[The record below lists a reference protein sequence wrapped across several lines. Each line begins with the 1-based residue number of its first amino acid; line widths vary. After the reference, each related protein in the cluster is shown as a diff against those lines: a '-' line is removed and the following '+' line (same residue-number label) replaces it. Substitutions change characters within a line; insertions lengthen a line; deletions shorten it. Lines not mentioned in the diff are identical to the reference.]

1 MSLESYFTE
10 LADGQRP
17 LVISKLT
24 MLSAMPSDEIKLFR
38 KSWPDMADERRR
50 EILSQLTLLTEG
62 DPDLDFNDIFLSGL
76 KDPDETVRLKSLDG
90 LWEYE
95 RSSFIGLLID
105 MLKNDKSDLVRASAA
120 LSLGKFVLLAEF
132 GKLRAKDGDRV
143 KESLISTIQ
152 NDKEPVA
159 VKCRAVESISCLNLP
174 VVTDVI
180 LKAYKSGDDSM
191 KASALYAMGMNND
204 SIWLPI
210 LLRELNNHDPE
221 LRFEAARACGEFEDS
236 QAVPQ
241 LLKLIRDP
249 DSEVGTAAI
258 ISLGKIGGD
267 AAEAALQECSESH
280 EDYVRDAA
288 ADALN
293 ELNFNKD
300 PFAMDSDSAPF

>member
-10 LADGQRP
+10 LVDSQKQ
-17 LVISKLT
+17 LVTSKLT
-24 MLSAMPSDEIKLFR
+24 KLSAMPTDELKLFH
-38 KSWPDMADERRR
+38 KSWPDMPEERRR
-50 EILSQLTLLTEG
+50 EILSQLTLLAEG
-62 DPDLDFNDIFLSGL
+62 DPDLDFKDIFLTGL
-76 KDPDETVRLKSLDG
+76 KDPDESVRLKSLDG

-132 GKLRAKDGDRV
+132 GKLRAKDGEKVR
-143 KESLISTIQ
+143 ESLIATIQ
-152 NDKEPVA
+152 NDQAPVA
-159 VKCRAVESISCLNLP
+159 VKRRAVESISCLNLP
-174 VVTDVI
+174 VVTNII
-180 LKAYKSGDDSM
+180 LKTYKSGDESM

-204 SIWLPI
+204 PVWLPI
-210 LLRELNNHDPE
+210 LLKELNNPDPE
-221 LRFEAARACGEFEDS
+221 LRFEAARACGEFEDA

-241 LLKLIRDP
+241 LLRLIRDP

-267 AAEAALQECSESH
+267 AAEATLRECAESH

-288 ADALN
+288 ADALR

-300 PFAMDSDSAPF
+300 PFAMDS

>member
-10 LADGQRP
+10 LVDNQRE

-24 MLSAMPSDEIKLFR
+24 KLSAMPTDELKLFR
-38 KSWPDMADERRR
+38 KSWPDMPEERRR
-50 EILSQLTLLTEG
+50 EILSQLTLLAEG
-62 DPDLDFNDIFLSGL
+62 DPDLDFNDIFLTGL
-76 KDPDETVRLKSLDG
+76 KDPDETVRMKSLDG

-132 GKLRAKDGDRV
+132 GKLRAKDGERV
-143 KESLISTIQ
+143 RESLVSTIQ
-152 NDKEPVA
+152 NDNQPVS
-159 VKCRAVESISCLNLP
+159 VKRRAVESISCLNLP
-174 VVTDVI
+174 IVTDVI
-180 LKAYKSGDDSM
+180 LKAYKSGDVSM

-204 SIWLPI
+204 PVWLPI
-210 LLRELNNHDPE
+210 LLKELKNPDPE
-221 LRFEAARACGEFEDS
+221 LRFEAARACGEFEDA

-241 LLKLIRDP
+241 LLRLIRDP

-258 ISLGKIGGD
+258 IALGKIGGD
-267 AAEAALQECSESH
+267 AAEAALRECAESH

-288 ADALN
+288 ADALK

-300 PFAMDSDSAPF
+300 PFAMDS

>member
-10 LADGQRP
+10 LVDNQKE

-24 MLSAMPSDEIKLFR
+24 KLSAMPTDELKLFR
-38 KSWPDMADERRR
+38 KSWPDMQEERRR

-62 DPDLDFNDIFLSGL
+62 DPDLDFNDIFLTGL

-105 MLKNDKSDLVRASAA
+105 MLKNDKSDLVKAGAA

-132 GKLRAKDGDRV
+132 GKLRARDGDRV

-152 NDKEPVA
+152 NDKGPVA
-159 VKCRAVESISCLNLP
+159 VKRRAVESISCLNLP

-180 LKAYKSGDDSM
+180 LKAYKSGDVSM

-210 LLRELNNHDPE
+210 LLKEMNNPDPE

-267 AAEAALQECSESH
+267 AAEAAIQECAKSS

-288 ADALN
+288 ADALK
-293 ELNFNKD
+293 ELNFSKD
-300 PFAMDSDSAPF
+300 PFAMDSA

>member
-1 MSLESYFTE
+1 MSLESYFIE
-10 LADGQRP
+10 LVDNQKE

-24 MLSAMPSDEIKLFR
+24 KLSAMPTDELKLFR
-38 KSWPDMADERRR
+38 KSWPEMPDERRR
-50 EILSQLTLLTEG
+50 EIISQLTLLAEG
-62 DPDLDFNDIFLSGL
+62 DPDLDFNDIFLTGL
-76 KDPDETVRLKSLDG
+76 KDPDETVRMKSLDG

-105 MLKNDKSDLVRASAA
+105 MLKNDTSDLVRASAA

-143 KESLISTIQ
+143 RESLIATIQ

-159 VKCRAVESISCLNLP
+159 VKRRAVESISCLNLP

-180 LKAYKSGDDSM
+180 LKAYKSGDVSM

-204 SIWLPI
+204 AVWLPI
-210 LLRELNNHDPE
+210 LLKELNDPDPE
-221 LRFEAARACGEFEDS
+221 LRFEAARACGEFEDAQS
-236 QAVPQ
+236 VPQ

-267 AAEAALQECSESH
+267 AAEAALQECAESR

-288 ADALN
+288 ADALR

-300 PFAMDSDSAPF
+300 PFSMDS